1 MKPCLLI
8 MAAGLW
14 SRYGGLKQIDPVGP
28 HGEILLE
35 FALRD
40 ALSFG
45 VEEVVVI
52 VSEAIRADFE
62 SMIVPKY
69 PELRITLVTQTL
81 TSLPEGIS
89 QNPQRNKPWWTAHAV
104 WCARDVIRGPFIVMN
119 ADDFYGRDALK
130 QAFDFLTSE
139 VDSLKFKVLSD
150 ESNTPE
156 LKTQNLKL
164 KTLSHCI
171 ITYPITSTLS
181 EYGTVSRG
189 ICAVE
194 DGKLVKIVEHTKVEW
209 KNNELNWLNEW
220 NKLNPSRRLVHTAED
235 GHEVLIPEDAPAN
248 MNLFGFQQSFF
259 DILDRECRKFFESF
273 LQDEKREFF
282 LPSVVM
288 QVIKEN
294 VGTITAISTTS
305 SWFGMTYP
313 EDRLEA
319 KNKIQ
324 ALIDQGAYL

>member
-1 MKPCLLI
+1 
-8 MAAGLW
+8 MAAWLG

-28 HGEILLE
+28 NGEILLE
-35 FALRD
+35 FALKD
-40 ALSFG
+40 AISFG
-45 VEEVVVI
+45 MEEVVVI
-52 VSEAIRADFE
+52 VSETIRADFE
-62 SMIVPKY
+62 SMIVSKY
-69 PELRITLVTQTL
+69 PALKITLVTQTL

-89 QNPQRNKPWWTAHAV
+89 PNPARTKPWGTAHAV
-104 WCARDVIRGPFIVMN
+104 WCAREVIRWPFIVMN

-130 QAFDFLTSE
+130 QAYDFLVGTN
-139 VDSLKFKVLSD
+139 
-150 ESNTPE
+150 ESAN
-156 LKTQNLKL
+156 
-164 KTLSHCI
+164 HCI

-194 DGKLVKIVEHTKVEW
+194 NDKLIRIVEHTKVSRKEG
-209 KNNELNWLNEW
+209 
-220 NKLNPSRRLVHTAED
+220 KLIHTAED

-259 DILDRECRKFFESF
+259 EILDRECRKFFESF
-273 LQDEKREFF
+273 IQDEKREFF

-288 QVIKEN
+288 QIITEHA
-294 VGTITAISTTS
+294 GTITAISTTS
-305 SWFGMTYP
+305 QWFGMTYP

-324 ALIDQGAYL
+324 TLIDWGEYL

>member
-1 MKPCLLI
+1 MKPTLLI
-8 MAAGLW
+8 MAAGLG

-45 VEEVVVI
+45 IEEVVVI
-52 VSEAIRADFE
+52 VSETIRADFE

-69 PELRITLVTQTL
+69 PELKITLVTQTL
-81 TSLPEGIS
+81 SSLPEGIS
-89 QNPQRNKPWWTAHAV
+89 QNPERTKPWGTAHAV
-104 WCARDVIRGPFIVMN
+104 WCARDVIKGPFIVMN

-130 QAFDFLTSE
+130 QAYDFLVSTNSANGE
-139 VDSLKFKVLSD
+139 NLGNPV
-150 ESNTPE
+150 NT
-156 LKTQNLKL
+156 
-164 KTLSHCI
+164 SHCI
-171 ITYPITSTLS
+171 VTYPITSTLS

-194 DGKLVKIVEHTKVEW
+194 NDKLIRIVEHTKV
-209 KNNELNWLNEW
+209 
-220 NKLNPSRRLVHTAED
+220 SRKDGRLIHTAED
-235 GHEVLIPEDAPAN
+235 GHEVLIPKDAPAN

-259 DILDRECRKFFESF
+259 DILESECQRFFEAFSG
-273 LQDEKREFF
+273 DEKREFF

-294 VGTITAISTTS
+294 AGTITAISTTS
-305 SWFGMTYP
+305 QWFGMTYP
-313 EDRLEA
+313 EDRQEA
-319 KNKIQ
+319 KSKIQ
-324 ALIDQGAYL
+324 TLIDGGAYL

>member
-1 MKPCLLI
+1 
-8 MAAGLW
+8 MAAWLG

-45 VEEVVVI
+45 IEEVVVI
-52 VSEAIRADFE
+52 VSETIRADFE

-89 QNPQRNKPWWTAHAV
+89 PNPARTKPWGTAHAV
-104 WCARDVIRGPFIVMN
+104 WCARDVIRWPFIVMN

-130 QAFDFLTSE
+130 QAYDFLIATNE
-139 VDSLKFKVLSD
+139 WT
-150 ESNTPE
+150 N
-156 LKTQNLKL
+156 
-164 KTLSHCI
+164 HCI

-194 DGKLVKIVEHTKVEW
+194 NGKLVKIVEHTKVSR
-209 KNNELNWLNEW
+209 KDG
-220 NKLNPSRRLVHTAED
+220 KLIHTAED

-248 MNLFGFQQSFF
+248 MNLFGFQQSLFE
-259 DILDRECRKFFESF
+259 ILDRECGKFFEAFSR
-273 LQDEKREFF
+273 DEKREFF

-294 VGTITAISTTS
+294 AGTITAISTTS
-305 SWFGMTYP
+305 QWFGMTYP
-313 EDRLEA
+313 EDRKEA
-319 KNKIQ
+319 VEKIQ
-324 ALIDQGAYL
+324 TIYGE

>member
-1 MKPCLLI
+1 
-8 MAAGLW
+8 MAAGLG
-14 SRYGGLKQIDPVGP
+14 SRYGWLKQIDPVGP

-45 VEEVVVI
+45 IEEIVVI
-52 VSEAIRADFE
+52 VSETIRADFE

-69 PELRITLVTQTL
+69 PELKITLVTQTL

-89 QNPQRNKPWWTAHAV
+89 PNPARTKPWGTAHAV
-104 WCARDVIRGPFIVMN
+104 WCAREVIKWPFIVMN

-130 QAFDFLTSE
+130 QAYDFLVETN
-139 VDSLKFKVLSD
+139 
-150 ESNTPE
+150 ESAN
-156 LKTQNLKL
+156 
-164 KTLSHCI
+164 HCI

-194 DGKLVKIVEHTKVEW
+194 DGKLVKIVEHTKVSR
-209 KNNELNWLNEW
+209 KDG
-220 NKLNPSRRLVHTAED
+220 KLIHTAED

-259 DILDRECRKFFESF
+259 EILDRECSKFFEAFSR
-273 LQDEKREFF
+273 DEKREFF

-294 VGTITAISTTS
+294 AGTIAAISTTS
-305 SWFGMTYP
+305 QWFGMTYP
-313 EDRLEA
+313 EDRKEA
-319 KNKIQ
+319 VEKIRD
-324 ALIDQGAYL
+324 IYGD

>member
-1 MKPCLLI
+1 
-8 MAAGLW
+8 MAAWLG

-45 VEEVVVI
+45 IEEVVVI
-52 VSEAIRADFE
+52 VSETIRADFE

-69 PELRITLVTQTL
+69 PELKITLVTQTL
-81 TSLPEGIS
+81 SSLPEGIS
-89 QNPQRNKPWWTAHAV
+89 QNPERTKPWGTAHAV
-104 WCARDVIRGPFIVMN
+104 WCARDVIKWPFIVMN

-130 QAFDFLTSE
+130 QAYDFLVSTNSANWE
-139 VDSLKFKVLSD
+139 NLGNPV
-150 ESNTPE
+150 NT
-156 LKTQNLKL
+156 
-164 KTLSHCI
+164 SHCI
-171 ITYPITSTLS
+171 VTYPITSTLS

-194 DGKLVKIVEHTKVEW
+194 NDKLIRIVEHTKV
-209 KNNELNWLNEW
+209 
-220 NKLNPSRRLVHTAED
+220 SRKDGRLIHTAED
-235 GHEVLIPEDAPAN
+235 GHEVLIPKDAPAN

-259 DILDRECRKFFESF
+259 DILESECQRFFEAFSG
-273 LQDEKREFF
+273 DEKREFF

-294 VGTITAISTTS
+294 AGTITAISTTS
-305 SWFGMTYP
+305 QWFGMTYP
-313 EDRLEA
+313 EDRQEA
-319 KNKIQ
+319 KSKIQ
-324 ALIDQGAYL
+324 TLIDWGAYL